1 MTQDDTFLTL
11 SQSVR
16 EQILHRQLHDALYLL
31 RSMIELLTDADD
43 LMRQCTDITEEYR
56 LLLAQAGRE
65 RADDKC
71 KEHQQTLLQR
81 ALLLLQR
88 TRRHKRLQQG
98 TDIYSRTHALLKENG
113 TIQKEEQLFNEI
125 WTSDQLQEE
134 VLNEYLQG
142 SEADE
147 RKKQVIAGALTLSLL
162 EYFDPNKFSVLLTL
176 SADVHPSTQGKALLG
191 VVVAAE
197 MHADVIPFF
206 PHLMRSSGEMLNA
219 DSLLIL
225 QQQICLVQENEKL
238 QQRFKNDII
247 PNVIKAHKDDMP
259 STPEVHEVK
268 INLSKNDPV
277 LTKRLQRKIGE
288 SFQQM
293 TKLMSDGLDPTPAAF
308 DDLKRLP
315 FFTHVSHWLLPFDG
329 TLVNG
334 KLTEEIASLNLCDTD
349 KYVLAFLVKTT
360 PDELAEKLLFQLK
373 KRETDQHPNSEREDK
388 QRNTSY
394 RNGVQDLIRLLRYSG
409 WKDQWPSVLADNIL
423 FITIPL
429 LKDILKNNHRY
440 LEKTLDIYRKYERYE
455 QSKILLEQKIKVLG
469 ASVLDYLGLAI
480 CEHEGGNDSQ
490 AVRYLRMAETLS
502 PSDPQIMDLLQQA
515 YAGTGQTA
523 ARTEILLQ
531 MEELR
536 PDDVDITLSLA
547 DCYVQQKM
555 WKDAIQRFYKL
566 EFSNQH
572 ITDALRGVAWCAFM
586 QGNLSKARQYY
597 DRILSG
603 GEATWEEWLNSG
615 HVAWKEGNIPVSI
628 KHYVQSAKKYM
639 LENPRT
645 TNALK
650 PFEDDKETLLSL
662 NFEENE
668 IGLIHDLISVSL

>member
-16 EQILHRQLHDALYLL
+16 EHILRRQLHDALYLL
-31 RSMIELLTDADD
+31 RSMIGLLADADD
-43 LMRQCTDITEEYR
+43 LMPQCDDIMEEYR
-56 LLLAQAGRE
+56 LLLAQAGLE
-65 RADDKC
+65 SVDDRC
-71 KEHQQTLLQR
+71 KKHQQVLLQR
-81 ALLLLQR
+81 TWRLLQR
-88 TRRHKRLQQG
+88 TRRRKRLLQG
-98 TDIYSRTHALLKENG
+98 TDIYSRTQASLSE
-113 TIQKEEQLFNEI
+113 TDSQRDDERLFNEL
-125 WTSDQLQEE
+125 WTSDQLQKD
-134 VLNEYLQG
+134 VLSEYLQG
-142 SEADE
+142 NEASTQ
-147 RKKQVIAGALTLSLL
+147 KKQVIACALTLSLL
-162 EYFDPNKFSVLLTL
+162 EYFDPNKFDTLLTL
-176 SADVHPSTQGKALLG
+176 SADTDLSVQGKALSG

-197 MHADVIPFF
+197 MHADIIPFF
-206 PHLMRSSGEMLNA
+206 SHLVQKSEQMLSTDA
-219 DSLLIL
+219 LLAL

-247 PNVIKAHKDDMP
+247 PGVIKAHQDDMP
-259 STPEVHEVK
+259 SPSENHEVK
-268 INLSKNDPV
+268 INLSKNDPA

-288 SFQQM
+288 SFQLM
-293 TKLMSDGLDPTPAAF
+293 TKLMGDGLDPTPAAF
-308 DDLKRLP
+308 DDLKRFP
-315 FFTHVSHWLLPFDG
+315 FFSQVCRWLLPFDG

-334 KLTEEIASLNLCDTD
+334 KLTEEISSLNMCDTD
-349 KYVLAFLVKTT
+349 KYALAFLIKAT

-373 KRETDQHPNSEREDK
+373 KREAEHADSGKEEMR
-388 QRNTSY
+388 RNISY
-394 RNGVQDLIRLLRYSG
+394 RNSVQDLIRLLRYSS
-409 WKDQWPSVLADNIL
+409 WKNQWPDVLADNIL
-423 FITIPL
+423 FAKIPL
-429 LKDILKNNHRY
+429 LGNILKDNRRY
-440 LEKTLDIYRKYERYE
+440 LEKSLDICRKYERYD
-455 QSKILLEQKIKVLG
+455 QSKFLFEQKINVFG
-469 ASVLDYLGLAI
+469 ASMADYLGLAV
-480 CEHEGGNDSQ
+480 CEHEQGNDHQ
-490 AVRYLRMAETLS
+490 AVRYLRMAEVLS
-502 PSDPQIMDLLQQA
+502 PSDLQIMDLLQQA

-536 PDDVDITLSLA
+536 PDDADITLSLA

-555 WKDAIQRFYKL
+555 WKEAIQRFYKL

-639 LENPRT
+639 LANPRT

-662 NFEENE
+662 NFGEDE